1 MSMLSRSRAAKA
13 AVATVVG
20 FAGLVALSAG
30 PAAYAADTSGTAN
43 ITAGSLSLTAPATV
57 AFTATLGGHDQNV
70 TAPQSLD
77 VLDATG
83 TGVGWNVTA
92 TSTTFTAGAR
102 TLSTSAVTEPVAP
115 TQSCDEATVCTLATN
130 TVSYPYTLPAGTVAP
145 TATKIIGAAAGTG
158 LGAQTSVH
166 TMQLAVP
173 ANTFAGSYA
182 STWTYSLVS
191 AP

>member
-20 FAGLVALSAG
+20 CAGLVALSAG
-30 PAAYAADTSGTAN
+30 PAAHAADTTGTAT
-43 ITAGSLSLTAPATV
+43 ISAGSLSLTAPATV
-57 AFTATLGGHDQNV
+57 AFTATLGGADQ
-70 TAPQSLD
+70 
-77 VLDATG
+77 
-83 TGVGWNVTA
+83 NVTA

-102 TLSTSAVTEPVAP
+102 TLSTSAVTEPAAP
-115 TQSCDEATVCTLATN
+115 TQSCDETASCTLATN
-130 TVSYPYTLPAGTVAP
+130 SVSYPYTLPAGTVAP
-145 TATKIIGAAAGTG
+145 TATKIIGATAGTG

-173 ANTFAGSYA
+173 ANTFAGNYT

>member
-13 AVATVVG
+13 TVATVV
-20 FAGLVALSAG
+20 GLVALSAG
-30 PAAYAADTSGTAN
+30 PAAYAADTSGTAT
-43 ITAGSLSLTAPATV
+43 ITAGSLSMTAPATV
-57 AFTATLGGHDQNV
+57 AFTATLGGVDQNV
-70 TAPQSLD
+70 TAPQSLH

-102 TLSTSAVTEPVAP
+102 TLSTSAVTEPAAP
-115 TQSCDEATVCTLATN
+115 TQSCDEATACTLATN
-130 TVSYPYTLPAGTVAP
+130 AVSYPYTLPAGTVAP

-158 LGAQTSVH
+158 LGGQTSVH

>member
-1 MSMLSRSRAAKA
+1 MSMLSRSRAVTA

-30 PAAYAADTSGTAN
+30 PAAYAADTNGSAT

-57 AFTATLGGHDQNV
+57 AFTATLGGADQNV

-115 TQSCDEATVCTLATN
+115 TQSCDEATSCTPATN
-130 TVSYPYTLPAGTVAP
+130 AVSYPYTLPAGTVAP
-145 TATKIIGAAAGTG
+145 TATKIMSAAAGTG

-166 TMQLAVP
+166 TMRLAVP